1 MGSGPARR
9 LSPIP
14 NPRRPVMRMFSRK
27 YLIASALGL
36 GAAGTLVMG
45 VMVPSQPVHAQWTV
59 FDPSNYSQNILTAA
73 RTLQKDKKQIRM
85 LQNQAQ
91 NLTYHARNLATI
103 NVPDLPSLEQP
114 IQKIDILM
122 GERKS
127 NRLHHRQ

>member
-73 RTLQKDKKQIRM
+73 RTLQQVNNQISM

-91 NLTYHARNLATI
+91 NLT
-103 NVPDLPSLEQP
+103 
-114 IQKIDILM
+114 KI
-122 GERKS
+122 GRASCRERVS
-127 NRLHHRQ
+127 QNG